1 MLFLKK
7 SSVALDCKTFV
18 SQSYRGKKKKIHFK
32 KNYSSCF
39 YFFFT
44 FKLSTDSTINAY

>member
-18 SQSYRGKKKKIHFK
+18 SQSYRGKKKKFTSK
-32 KNYSSCF
+32 KITVVVSIFSL
-39 YFFFT
+39 
-44 FKLSTDSTINAY
+44 LSNCQLTAQ